1 MAPIASCKARYGGV
15 VDVANMYQFGAYTE
29 CFGIGP
35 FVLEQYQLRMDS
47 EKIDILMVDDD
58 PGAYRLVKLIL
69 AETKQPVDFV
79 IEPAGTMAEGLE
91 RLAEENYELVLLDLG
106 LPDSSGVK
114 SVEEVYRACPN
125 PNTDAHISRETLEN
139 I

>member
-1 MAPIASCKARYGGV
+1 VAPIIACIAKYEGM
-15 VDVANMYQFGAYTE
+15 VDTTEWSQFGAYTE

-58 PGAYRLVKLIL
+58 PGAYRLVNLIL
-69 AETKQPVDFV
+69 AETKQPIDFV
-79 IEPAGTMAEGLE
+79 ITPAGTMAEGLKC
-91 RLAEENYELVLLDLG
+91 LAEENYELVLLDLG

>member
-1 MAPIASCKARYGGV
+1 MPSCARLDLIARKAKSADWQVRLSLFLYSHS
-15 VDVANMYQFGAYTE
+15 
-29 CFGIGP
+29 
-35 FVLEQYQLRMDS
+35 MDS

-58 PGAYRLVKLIL
+58 PGTYRLVKLIL
-69 AETKQPVDFV
+69 AEAKQPVDFV
-79 IEPAGTMAEGLE
+79 IEPAGTLAEGLE
-91 RLAEENYELVLLDLG
+91 RLAEENYDLVLLDLG